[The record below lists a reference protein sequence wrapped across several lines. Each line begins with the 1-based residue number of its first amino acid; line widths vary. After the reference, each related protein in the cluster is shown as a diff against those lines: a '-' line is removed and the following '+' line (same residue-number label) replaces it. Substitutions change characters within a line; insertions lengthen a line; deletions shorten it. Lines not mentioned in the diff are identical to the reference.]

1 MLKSRSIGDKRSLH
15 IVATC
20 ILCMTVISALIVEH
34 DTTVEI
40 SSETGHN
47 IQVEYGIKRHQ
58 WVARPK
64 TKSLEVAT
72 DRHALRG
79 WRTSAISVPY
89 GRILRCIL
97 LYISKH

>member
-15 IVATC
+15 IVATR
-20 ILCMTVISALIVEH
+20 ILCMTVISPLIGEH

-40 SSETGHN
+40 SSETRHN

-58 WVARPK
+58 WVACPK

-79 WRTSAISVPY
+79 WRTSGICVPY